1 MKKSALA
8 AVAVLAVTAGPTIAL
23 ADDAPAAPAAAASA
37 PDASP
42 ITYNIGV
49 VSDYRYRGISLSNA
63 RPAMRLNLA
72 YDHASGAYGGVSL
85 IGTRADSYG
94 NIGLSYV
101 GYAGYVWQS
110 RRGPSWEA
118 GISDTHIHDTFNYD
132 YNEVYAGLITQ
143 AFTARVYYAP
153 HYYGSRQRAL
163 YSEVA
168 TAKRLSSNWRAF
180 LHAGALTPL
189 NGTWRRERYDVRAGL
204 AVSLSHYELQAAWS
218 HTVPAP
224 VYFARRPDDGDALV
238 LSASCFF

>member
-1 MKKSALA
+1 MGAGGHASTVAAIAALM
-8 AVAVLAVTAGPTIAL
+8 LA
-23 ADDAPAAPAAAASA
+23 AAPAIAQVSASVSV
-37 PDASP
+37 D
-42 ITYNIGV
+42 
-49 VSDYRYRGISLSNA
+49 SDYRYRGISLSNS
-63 RPAMRLNLA
+63 RPAVRLNLA
-72 YDHASGAYGGVSL
+72 YDQAGGAYGGVSL